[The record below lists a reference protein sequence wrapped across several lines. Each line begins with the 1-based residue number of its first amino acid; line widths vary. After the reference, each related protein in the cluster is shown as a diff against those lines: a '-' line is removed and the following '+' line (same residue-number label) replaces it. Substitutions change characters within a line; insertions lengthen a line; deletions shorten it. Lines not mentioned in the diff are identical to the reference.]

1 MAAGDSSLGIIEAA
15 TDTAVIDSPAVDT
28 SSTDTSTQD
37 TTNVETDAQGA
48 SDSGAEG
55 SDEGADLLDPKT
67 GLARTDEELKALR
80 DERAA
85 TAKGAPTEVLPQEA
99 RAGLKA
105 LKDLDGGKYAK
116 VVKELH
122 GSFERYAAIKEIA
135 PGGVTEIKQLLESAG
150 AKTVADLR
158 TAVQNTQQTQEMISS
173 TDELL
178 YNADPTLC
186 ENVWS
191 DMEAAGKGEQYGKV
205 VSNFVE
211 HLKGVDEAAHIELSG
226 QMTTATLRAAGFV
239 DVVNALAQST
249 DPKSVK
255 TAQALAKWFNE
266 LEEAQTEKAKEAKI
280 VSRERQALEKEKS
293 TTAQAEK
300 SKFEN
305 SVAESCEKTNN
316 TTLGRVLGSNF
327 LKLPFFK
334 DFKRE
339 TLIDLGNG
347 IKDRL
352 YNTLKADKTYQAQ
365 MNAMWKQKNP
375 DRAKIEQYH
384 KAKLEDI
391 APEVVRLTVQNR
403 YPGYA
408 KGGTA
413 AGRVASAQA
422 KTTANTKAA
431 AQSVSSGKPIYVATR
446 PANIVREPVTVNGKD
461 YSASDL
467 VTMQIAGRAFV
478 KTTDGRG
485 YKLVTWRRG

>member
-1 MAAGDSSLGIIEAA
+1 M
-15 TDTAVIDSPAVDT
+15 
-28 SSTDTSTQD
+28 
-37 TTNVETDAQGA
+37 
-48 SDSGAEG
+48 
-55 SDEGADLLDPKT
+55 
-67 GLARTDEELKALR
+67 
-80 DERAA
+80 
-85 TAKGAPTEVLPQEA
+85 
-99 RAGLKA
+99 
-105 LKDLDGGKYAK
+105 KDLDGGKYAK

-135 PGGVTEIKQLLESAG
+135 PGGVTEIKQFLSDAG
-150 AKTVADLR
+150 AKNFSELKNV
-158 TAVQNTQQTQEMISS
+158 VQNTQLQSEMIAS

-178 YNADPTLC
+178 YSADPELC
-186 ENVWS
+186 ENVWA
-191 DMEAAGKGEQYGKV
+191 DMESAGKGEQYGKV
-205 VSNFVE
+205 VSTFVDS
-211 HLKGVDEAAHIELSG
+211 LLQKDEAAHTELSG
-226 QMTTATLRAAGFV
+226 RMTTATLRAAGFA

-255 TAQALAKWFNE
+255 TAQALAKWFNG
-266 LEEAQTEKAKEAKI
+266 LEEQQTEKAKEAKI

-293 TTAQAEK
+293 SAAQAEK
-300 SKFEN
+300 TKFEN
-305 SVAESCEKTNN
+305 GVAEACEKVNN

-334 DFKRE
+334 DFPRE

-352 YNTLKADKTYQAQ
+352 YTTLKADKTYQAQ

-384 KAKLEDI
+384 KSKLEDI
-391 APEVVRLTVQNR
+391 APEVVRSVVQNR

-413 AGRVASAQA
+413 AGRVASSNAT
-422 KTTANTKAA
+422 KTANTKAA
-431 AQSVSSGKPIYVATR
+431 AQSVQAGGKPIYVASR

-478 KTTDGRG
+478 KTTDGKG
-485 YKLVTWRRG
+485 YKLVTWRRS